1 MMSEGRGIRG
11 SEWLAWV
18 ALVVVALAIIWMV
31 SSISPSPAPSVVR
44 SAPPGSPVTAFGAT
58 ANDESD
64 DTAAIQAA
72 VDACGKGGGTVAFPA
87 GTYLVSRPIKLPAG
101 NSEQLV
107 LSGYGASIKLT
118 ATTPR
123 FLVWNRTAL
132 HQTFRKFTVE
142 GFTVDAGNKHPASGA
157 YSVLGFDMA
166 IGSAIYDAAYLN
178 IEEVTLRNCTVE
190 NVATSARSAWNPCV
204 INVFTTQWNPAES
217 TWNHIE
223 DVLVQGCR
231 LEGGSRGVNITANG
245 PYPLSCTL
253 DRITIRDCWHDTG
266 IDPIAFSASTNYH
279 VGQSGRVG
287 TIEVSNCYGARA
299 FDCGIEI
306 DQPSKG
312 LISDCVVENCYFNEY
327 YYTNFTTP
335 LEGAGETTFRDC
347 TARVTKPIHG
357 GTGFTIG
364 WEGDPIGVI
373 KLDNFTTQLA
383 YGTKVAWQVNTGVT
397 MKGLYVDGAKTTLRR
412 FEQ

>member
-1 MMSEGRGIRG
+1 MKG
-11 SEWLAWV
+11 SEWLAWA
-18 ALVVVALAIIWMV
+18 ALVIVALAIIWMV
-31 SSISPSPAPSVVR
+31 SSISPRPAPTVVR
-44 SAPPGSPVTAFGAT
+44 SATPGSPVTAFGAT
-58 ANDESD
+58 ADDESD

-72 VDACGKGGGTVAFPA
+72 VDACGKGGGTIAFPA
-87 GTYLVSRPIKLPAG
+87 GTYRLSRPIKLPAG

-107 LSGYGASIKLT
+107 LSGYGARIELT

-142 GFTVDAGNKHPASGA
+142 GFTVDAGNKHPSSGA

-166 IGSAIYDAAYLN
+166 DGDNVYDPIYLN
-178 IEEVTLRNCTVE
+178 IENVVIRDCDVV
-190 NVATSARSAWNPCV
+190 NVATSPRSKWNPCV
-204 INVFTTQWNPAES
+204 INIFVTHAEPAES

-266 IDPIAFSASTNYH
+266 IDPVAFSASTNYH

-287 TIEVSNCYGARA
+287 TIEISNCYGARA

-306 DQPSKG
+306 DQPSQG
-312 LISDCVVENCYFNEY
+312 LISDCLVENCYFNEY
-327 YYTNFTTP
+327 YYTNFNAP

-347 TARVTKPIHG
+347 RARVTKPIHG

-364 WEGDPIGVI
+364 WEGDPIGVVR
-373 KLDNFTTQLA
+373 LDNFQTQLA
-383 YGTKVAWQVNTGVT
+383 YGTKVAWQVNSGVT
-397 MKGLYVDGAKTTLRR
+397 MKGLYVDGVKVR
-412 FEQ
+412 